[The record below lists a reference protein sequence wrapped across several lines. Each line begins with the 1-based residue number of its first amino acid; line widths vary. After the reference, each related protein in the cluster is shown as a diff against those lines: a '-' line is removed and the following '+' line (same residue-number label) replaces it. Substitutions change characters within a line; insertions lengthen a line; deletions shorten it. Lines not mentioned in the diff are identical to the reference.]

1 MFGLGGVLVELLKD
15 VSFEIT
21 PVSKIEAED
30 MLRSIKSY
38 PVLAGYRGAQGVDQT
53 KLMEII
59 QRISQLTTDVPA
71 IREMDLN
78 PILITQSGLF
88 AVDARIL
95 I

>member
-1 MFGLGGVLVELLKD
+1 
-15 VSFEIT
+15 
-21 PVSKIEAED
+21 
-30 MLRSIKSY
+30 
-38 PVLAGYRGAQGVDQT
+38 
-53 KLMEII
+53 MEII